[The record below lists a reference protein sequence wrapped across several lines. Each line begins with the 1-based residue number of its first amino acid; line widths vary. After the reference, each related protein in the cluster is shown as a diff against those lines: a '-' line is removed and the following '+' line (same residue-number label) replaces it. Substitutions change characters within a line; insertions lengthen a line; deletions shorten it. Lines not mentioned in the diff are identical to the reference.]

1 MAIPPDTDDKAANPG
16 SYEQAAGR
24 ERFRQ
29 FGDHLNAMDVAKG
42 PQRDAESAKRKA
54 GLSKYV
60 AGYSSAMGTAQTYG
74 GNRSTSKP
82 RPIRGPGA
90 RPNTPVGG
98 GRGLNPGNPGPN
110 KRPNTT
116 MPNRPGNQAPGGTPP
131 TMVGNRGGNG
141 RAIGGSSGNGN
152 MVGNP
157 GARNGIGT
165 PGKYSLTDGIGRT
178 NGNGGMIGNRGNSNG
193 IGNRRT

>member
-1 MAIPPDTDDKAANPG
+1 
-16 SYEQAAGR
+16 
-24 ERFRQ
+24 
-29 FGDHLNAMDVAKG
+29 
-42 PQRDAESAKRKA
+42 
-54 GLSKYV
+54 
-60 AGYSSAMGTAQTYG
+60 
-74 GNRSTSKP
+74 
-82 RPIRGPGA
+82 
-90 RPNTPVGG
+90 
-98 GRGLNPGNPGPN
+98 
-110 KRPNTT
+110 